1 MKLNLIGG
9 LIVGLFSNL
18 LFYGLFFAG
27 VLRDE
32 NSGRAMVLSS
42 AAHALVLILVLA
54 RHRSAYLPE
63 AIPFAKLFGAGLFLS
78 FVAGALAALGMY
90 VFTTVVDPTYLP
102 WVIEMTTQQLRS
114 QNLPEAELNQILASL
129 PSRVTPA
136 SYAFQNLLSICFTG
150 LLLSLVSAALLRMRA
165 LVQQA
170 NGQQANGQAPAKVS

>member
-27 VLRDE
+27 VLREE

-42 AAHALVLILVLA
+42 AVHALVLILVLA
-54 RHRSAYLPE
+54 RHRTAFLPE

-78 FVAGALAALGMY
+78 FVAGAIAALGTY
-90 VFTTVVDPTYLP
+90 VFTTAVDRTYLP
-102 WVIEMTTQQLRS
+102 WVIEMTTQQLKT
-114 QNLPEAELNQILASL
+114 QNLPEAELKEVLASL
-129 PSRVTPA
+129 PARVTPA
-136 SYAFQNLLSICFTG
+136 SYAFQNLLGICFTG

-170 NGQQANGQAPAKVS
+170 KSPPPAGSG

>member
-1 MKLNLIGG
+1 MKLNLLGG

-18 LFYGLFFAG
+18 LFYGLYFSG

-32 NSGRAMVLSS
+32 NSGRVMVLSS
-42 AAHALVLILVLA
+42 AVHALVLILVLA

-78 FVAGALAALGMY
+78 FVAGAIAALGTY
-90 VFTTVVDPTYLP
+90 IFATFVDPTYLP
-102 WVIEMTTQQLRS
+102 WVVEMTTQQLKT
-114 QNLPEAELNQILASL
+114 QGLPEAELNKILVDL
-129 PSRVTPA
+129 PARVTPA

-165 LVQQA
+165 LVHQA
-170 NGQQANGQAPAKVS
+170 KSLPPAA